1 LVGGDHLTLDIHQE
15 EGSQVL
21 ITSVAAQKVYGSI
34 GRSRRSPAGEW
45 ARQALNVQLEPG
57 ADLEWLPQEV
67 VLYAD
72 GLFEQHTRVE
82 LAPGAS
88 WLGAEVVRLGRTAAG
103 EDLGTGCWRSS
114 LEILRR
120 GQWEFV
126 DRLALAGDA
135 LEGSHGMG
143 GEPVVGSLV
152 WAAPH
157 PLAASVLA
165 HLVGLCRLERE
176 GLAGEMACGALS
188 QGLVARYRGPS
199 STAARWWFTRIWAQ
213 IRAVRN
219 LAAPVPPRV
228 WPFQEKPL
236 AEDRLA
242 CKSGKIPSSGPFQ
255 SPAGL

>member
-1 LVGGDHLTLDIHQE
+1 M
-15 EGSQVL
+15 
-21 ITSVAAQKVYGSI
+21 
-34 GRSRRSPAGEW
+34 
-45 ARQALNVQLEPG
+45 
-57 ADLEWLPQEV
+57 
-67 VLYAD
+67 
-72 GLFEQHTRVE
+72 
-82 LAPGAS
+82 
-88 WLGAEVVRLGRTAAG
+88 
-103 EDLGTGCWRSS
+103 
-114 LEILRR
+114 
-120 GQWEFV
+120 

-135 LEGSHGMG
+135 LDSPHGLG

-157 PLAASVLA
+157 PLAPSVLTQ
-165 HLVGLCRLERE
+165 LVGQCRLERK

-213 IRAVRN
+213 IRAVQG

-242 CKSGKIPSSGPFQ
+242 CKSGKIAPDGPFQ
-255 SPAGL
+255 APSGL